1 MFSKRIASS
10 AKFLKMPISSQCL
23 YFHLGLHADDD
34 GIVEAYTVMNSVGA
48 SEDDIKVLVTKGFVY
63 VLNEDLV
70 SYITDWN
77 ENNKIR
83 ADRKIDSI
91 YKELLLQVL
100 PDVKLIQR
108 RGKENSSKKKQTD
121 NQMTT
126 NGQPNDNQ
134 MTAQDRLGK
143 DRLGKV
149 SIVEDAATSETD
161 KNLSEA
167 VKAYEANIGTIS
179 EKAID
184 GITEWLEKGADI
196 SLIIFA
202 IEQAA
207 EYNARNWKYADTVI
221 SNHYNAGRKTKADA
235 EVFGKSI
242 KKASISKKDAPY
254 DGYALDD
261 MAAIERKARLERMKG
276 NIDNG
281 QA

>member
-1 MFSKRIASS
+1 MAERRMFSKTIIDSDD
-10 AKFLKMPISSQCL
+10 FLEMPLTTQSL
-23 YFHLGLHADDD
+23 YFHLSMRADDD
-34 GIVEAYTVMNSVGA
+34 G
-48 SEDDIKVLVTKGFVY
+48 FV
-63 VLNEDLV
+63 
-70 SYITDWN
+70 
-77 ENNKIR
+77 NNPMK
-83 ADRKIDSI
+83 
-91 YKELLLQVL
+91 
-100 PDVKLIQR
+100 IQR
-108 RGKENSSKKKQTD
+108 MIGAYDDDRERLISKNFIIPFASGIVVIRHWKIHNYIQKDRYKGTLYKDEKDTLFLDENRVYTEK
-121 NQMTT
+121 T
-126 NGQPNDNQ
+126 NPCIQNVSNLDTQ
-134 MTAQDRLGK
+134 YRLGK
-143 DRLGKV
+143 DRLGKD
-149 SIVEDAATSETD
+149 SIVEDDDATAPETD

-167 VKAYEANIGTIS
+167 VKAYESNIGTIS

-242 KKASISKKDAPY
+242 KKASSSKKDAPN
-254 DGYALDD
+254 DGYVLDD

>member
-1 MFSKRIASS
+1 MADRRMFSKRIVSS

-34 GIVEAYTVMNSVGA
+34 GVVEAYTVMNSVGA

-70 SYITDWN
+70 SYITDWS

-91 YKELLLQVL
+91 YKGLLLQVL
-100 PDVKLIQR
+100 PDVKLIQKR
-108 RGKENSSKKKQTD
+108 ERADVLKKK
-121 NQMTT
+121 T
-126 NGQPNDNQ
+126 NGQPMDVQ
-134 MTAQDRLGK
+134 WTAQDRLGK
-143 DRLGKV
+143 DSIGKV
-149 SIVEDAATSETD
+149 SIVEDDAAAPETD
-161 KNLSEA
+161 KNLSLA
-167 VKAYEANIGTIS
+167 VKAYESNIGTIS

-221 SNHYNAGRKTKADA
+221 SNHFNAGRKTKADA
-235 EVFGKSI
+235 EAFGKSM
-242 KKASISKKDAPY
+242 KKTSSSKKDSAN
-254 DGYALDD
+254 DGYSLDD
-261 MAAIERKARLERMKG
+261 MAAIERKARLEKMRGDK
-276 NIDNG
+276 
-281 QA
+281 A